1 MEVAVALWLNLVCT
15 DFFNLAP
22 CPRFSPQCMSSSN
35 HGSRNVT
42 FLWLFLNLGKASH
55 SGLSSLLASNLHHK
69 WIFFWPQV
77 LKQNTSIYFWFSML
91 LQAVNALFLAS
102 SSDNNFVGVE
112 IARDFGRIF
121 EAIKGE
127 VLGCS
132 VRTGVLKAG
141 NLSLKISSQYLI
153 RYSVTTA
160 WTPTPRTRGDKG
172 IVESLQEH
180 LYEGPEWVAIRN

>member
-1 MEVAVALWLNLVCT
+1 M
-15 DFFNLAP
+15 DF
-22 CPRFSPQCMSSSN
+22 Q
-35 HGSRNVT
+35 GV
-42 FLWLFLNLGKASH
+42 LFLCLKLPLFFPGSSITVWYLLGRL
-55 SGLSSLLASNLHHK
+55 SG
-69 WIFFWPQV
+69 PPP
-77 LKQNTSIYFWFSML
+77 TSIYFWFSML

-172 IVESLQEH
+172 IVESLQEN
-180 LYEGPEWVAIRN
+180 LYERPE